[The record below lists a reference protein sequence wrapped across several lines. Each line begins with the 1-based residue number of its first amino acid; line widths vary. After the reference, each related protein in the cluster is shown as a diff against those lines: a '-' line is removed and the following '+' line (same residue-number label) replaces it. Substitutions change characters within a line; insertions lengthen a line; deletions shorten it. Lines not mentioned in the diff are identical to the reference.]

1 MKILLLA
8 VGKMRSAPLA
18 EVCEDYLKR
27 LQRFGPVELKEVKAS
42 SRGAI
47 RAAADEECGRLANAL
62 EPSDKVIVLDERG
75 AQISSV
81 QFAEWLGRYERENAK
96 RLVVALGGAYGL
108 TDAFKARGTLLGLS
122 KLTLPHELCR
132 AVVLEQ
138 VYRARTIQNHLP
150 YHHA

>member
-18 EVCEDYLKR
+18 EVCGDYLKR
-27 LQRFGPVELKEVKAS
+27 LQRFGPVELKEVKSS
-42 SRGAI
+42 SRSEV
-47 RAAADEECGRLANAL
+47 RAAAEEECERLENAL
-62 EPSDKVIVLDERG
+62 ESSDKLVVLDERG
-75 AQISSV
+75 TQISSV
-81 QFAEWLGRYERENAK
+81 QLSEWLARYERENAK

-108 TDAFKARGTLLGLS
+108 TEAFKARGTLLGLS
-122 KLTLPHELCR
+122 KMTLPHELCR

-138 VYRARTIQNHLP
+138 LYRARTIQNHLP